1 MRTNAYARLL
11 ALLVCVGCADPTTE
25 VEVVFNNTRSPANL
39 ADRNLLRV
47 QLEVG
52 DRAYRIAGNEL
63 RTDRYATP
71 HSDRLELP
79 SRGEL
84 TIAVALVAG
93 ASDTLGAVRTSI
105 PLQADYRF
113 GVSVTPGGVRPVGAC
128 VGRLTSALLRRP
140 GSPSAVDTLWVS
152 VGGLPRGAVC

>member
-1 MRTNAYARLL
+1 MRTNANVRLL

-25 VEVVFNNTRSPANL
+25 VEVLFNNTLAPTIL

-47 QLEVG
+47 QLEAG
-52 DRAYRIAGNEL
+52 DRAYRIAGHDL

-105 PLQADYRF
+105 ALQPDYQF
-113 GVSVTPGGVRPVGAC
+113 GVSITPGGVRPVGVC
-128 VGRLTSALLRRP
+128 VGRLTTALLRRP

-152 VGGLPRGAVC
+152 VGGVPRGAVC